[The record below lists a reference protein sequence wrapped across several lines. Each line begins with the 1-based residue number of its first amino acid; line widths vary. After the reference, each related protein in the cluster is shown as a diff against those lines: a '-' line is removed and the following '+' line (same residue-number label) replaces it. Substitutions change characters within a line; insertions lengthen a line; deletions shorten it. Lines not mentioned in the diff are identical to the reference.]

1 MGMGDWIMR
10 QQVLWHVGA
19 RREARA
25 LPCQM
30 LSGGGS
36 GGKLWINFLPAIS
49 HRGQTGRLPFC
60 HPVIDIKSSF
70 CSQGRM
76 DGWCL
81 KEHSQGG
88 RSGVRITHRHKKH
101 RQMKGPL
108 CSLNP
113 STSLYRGGNWGTER
127 GSLSYNTQQN
137 RAGLE
142 GNRLASPSLTFQKSL
157 DFPAATKDILLNSIN
172 PKPNFLDF

>member
-1 MGMGDWIMR
+1 MGMRNWIMR

-30 LSGGGS
+30 LCGGGS

-49 HRGQTGRLPFC
+49 LRGQTGRLPFC

-70 CSQGRM
+70 CSQGRT

-81 KEHSQGG
+81 KECSQGG
-88 RSGVRITHRHKKH
+88 VGSELLIATRNTERWKDLYAHSIP
-101 RQMKGPL
+101 PL
-108 CSLNP
+108 C
-113 STSLYRGGNWGTER
+113 RGGNWGIER
-127 GSLSYNTQQN
+127 DNSLSYNTQQN

-142 GNRLASPSLTFQKSL
+142 WSRPVFPSLTFQESL
-157 DFPAATKDILLNSIN
+157 DFPVATKDILLNSIN
-172 PKPNFLDF
+172 PKPNFLGF